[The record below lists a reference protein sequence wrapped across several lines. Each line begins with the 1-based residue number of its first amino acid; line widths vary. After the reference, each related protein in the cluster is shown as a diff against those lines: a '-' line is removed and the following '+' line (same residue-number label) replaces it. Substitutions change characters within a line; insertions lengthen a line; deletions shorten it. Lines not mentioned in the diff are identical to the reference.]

1 MKYDDPREDIVWR
14 LRDLLKAKEI
24 DREKAYQILILF
36 DKGVEKGQ
44 NKEELYKVADEEI
57 KSLTTKGEK

>member
-1 MKYDDPREDIVWR
+1 MRDNDPREDIVWR
-14 LRDLLKAKEI
+14 LRELLKAKEI

-36 DKGVEKGQ
+36 DKGVEEGQ

>member
-1 MKYDDPREDIVWR
+1 MRDNDPREDIVCR

-36 DKGVEKGQ
+36 DKGVEEGQ

>member
-1 MKYDDPREDIVWR
+1 MRDNDPREDIVWR

-44 NKEELYKVADEEI
+44 NKEELYKIADEEI

>member
-1 MKYDDPREDIVWR
+1 MRDNDTREDIVWR

>member
-1 MKYDDPREDIVWR
+1 MRDNDPREDIVWR

>member
-1 MKYDDPREDIVWR
+1 MRDNDPREDIVWR

-36 DKGVEKGQ
+36 DKGVEEGQ